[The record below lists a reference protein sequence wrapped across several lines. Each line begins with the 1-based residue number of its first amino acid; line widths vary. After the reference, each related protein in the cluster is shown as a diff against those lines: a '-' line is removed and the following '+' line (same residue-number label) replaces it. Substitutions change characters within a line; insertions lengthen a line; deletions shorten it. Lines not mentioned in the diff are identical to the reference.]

1 MYAVKALITWHC
13 FFFIVLESIGIDE
26 TYDILIDNYEI
37 FVKVRYVE

>member
-26 TYDILIDNYEI
+26 TYDTYRQLRDFRKGE
-37 FVKVRYVE
+37 VC